1 MVAADLLQASFL
13 YKSWKNLSVPCCFEQ
28 VTDSP
33 ISIHFRVV
41 TCHARPTKGM
51 GSSVAHSRQHCSV
64 QCFQKSELSGS
75 CALTNHFSM
84 TTRIIQHL
92 QTPLAPPHIAGMQYF
107 VSNII
112 SGTPKDSKLGY
123 FCSTNTDLLPVVCP
137 YLPPAR
143 HSQTIA
149 QLSKEVLDPD
159 DELMALGSG

>member
-1 MVAADLLQASFL
+1 MLQAFSVQVL
-13 YKSWKNLSVPCCFEQ
+13 EKSIRAVPCYFEQ

-33 ISIHFRVV
+33 ISIHVRVV

-51 GSSVAHSRQHCSV
+51 GSSVARSRQYCSV

-75 CALTNHFSM
+75 CALTNHFNM
-84 TTRIIQHL
+84 PARITQHL
-92 QTPLAPPHIAGMQYF
+92 QTHLWHRHILLACKTCVRSI
-107 VSNII
+107 NK
-112 SGTPKDSKLGY
+112 GTPKDSKLGY
-123 FCSTNTDLLPVVCP
+123 FCSTNTDSIPVVCP

-159 DELMALGSG
+159 DEFMALGSG